1 MNWINADNWP
11 LQSGE
16 ELVAKA
22 FNNNLLEDII
32 TGRKNPEIKSLA
44 FRDPNSF
51 VAGGLHEYFHTW
63 LEIATI
69 SGYEQAPQV
78 LDWIKNKV
86 NVKKFFKPFKGRFKN
101 TEYHSDLPPRV
112 VLDNNRICQNFVPFI
127 DQSLLD
133 RVQSGALTVWGKV
146 GLVDPPHLV
155 MPLTV
160 EPTKPRL
167 CHDERLL
174 SHWIQDCP
182 FNLDNLSHLP
192 RSLQKDS
199 LQTTLDDKSG
209 YDHILLD
216 EASRTYFGIQ
226 WKGWYFVCNTIPFGW
241 KASAFI
247 YHSTGLLAS
256 HYLRS
261 IGIPCSL
268 YIDDRHNGEI
278 ACPNLLLQPDY
289 EASSSDD
296 KHLTAAKI
304 SVFMAAYT
312 LTCLG
317 YTLGLSKCVLTP
329 SKTIRY
335 LGFISDTEQEAFYLP
350 QDKQRKFL
358 ELAKA
363 ILANDHV
370 SVNTLQRLA
379 GKCISFRIAVQDSRL
394 YTNQMNIAIAKG
406 LKSSKP
412 IHITGPLRE
421 EIEHWTDPA
430 VVGKIGKWRP
440 EQHQQV
446 VLYSDASAFAWGGVF
461 PEESLVCISDYWKED
476 SQPLHISVKE
486 TKALT
491 NTLNAFKEKL
501 QDNRVDAYVDNMTLV
516 QAWTSQAARSEVFA
530 HALKELAKTTVD
542 LNILL
547 SVRYI
552 PTSENPADQPSRKLS
567 PADSMLAPHLWAF
580 LQNHP
585 NFGGH
590 LGHSIDLMAL
600 DSNTQA
606 DLEGRPL
613 PHFTPHPTPSSSGVD
628 FFAQDLSR
636 VTDARLHNPY
646 CFPPIIL
653 IGQVLKHMRSH
664 NLSCTIVVPDV
675 HPRRYWWPVLQK
687 LSCAAI
693 KLAQRGKKCA
703 ILTPSKNG
711 FSDTFELP
719 WDLWAF
725 RTKTVDS

>member
-1 MNWINADNWP
+1 M
-11 LQSGE
+11 
-16 ELVAKA
+16 
-22 FNNNLLEDII
+22 
-32 TGRKNPEIKSLA
+32 
-44 FRDPNSF
+44 
-51 VAGGLHEYFHTW
+51 
-63 LEIATI
+63 
-69 SGYEQAPQV
+69 
-78 LDWIKNKV
+78 
-86 NVKKFFKPFKGRFKN
+86 
-101 TEYHSDLPPRV
+101 
-112 VLDNNRICQNFVPFI
+112 
-127 DQSLLD
+127 
-133 RVQSGALTVWGKV
+133 WGKV

-174 SHWIQDCP
+174 NHWIQDCP

-192 RSLQKDS
+192 RYLQKDS

-289 EASSSDD
+289 EASFSDD

-430 VVGKIGKWRP
+430 VVGSH
-440 EQHQQV
+440 EH
-446 VLYSDASAFAWGGVF
+446 
-461 PEESLVCISDYWKED
+461 
-476 SQPLHISVKE
+476 SQCL
-486 TKALT
+486 
-491 NTLNAFKEKL
+491 
-501 QDNRVDAYVDNMTLV
+501 
-516 QAWTSQAARSEVFA
+516 
-530 HALKELAKTTVD
+530 
-542 LNILL
+542 
-547 SVRYI
+547 
-552 PTSENPADQPSRKLS
+552 
-567 PADSMLAPHLWAF
+567 
-580 LQNHP
+580 
-585 NFGGH
+585 
-590 LGHSIDLMAL
+590 
-600 DSNTQA
+600 
-606 DLEGRPL
+606 
-613 PHFTPHPTPSSSGVD
+613 
-628 FFAQDLSR
+628 
-636 VTDARLHNPY
+636 
-646 CFPPIIL
+646 
-653 IGQVLKHMRSH
+653 
-664 NLSCTIVVPDV
+664 
-675 HPRRYWWPVLQK
+675 
-687 LSCAAI
+687 
-693 KLAQRGKKCA
+693 
-703 ILTPSKNG
+703 
-711 FSDTFELP
+711 
-719 WDLWAF
+719 
-725 RTKTVDS
+725 